1 MSFDKKNEEIPI
13 INMKDNVSNSGAV
26 TPNTNQPVS
35 APNTNGNNNAS
46 SPAASTGKE
55 EAPSDPRIPFY
66 LFFNAAS
73 SIGIVFTNKLVFQM
87 YNFKFGTLLTLIH
100 FIFTYLGLEV
110 CRFFGVF
117 EKKDVSFRAVLPLC
131 IAFCGFVALTN
142 VSLVYNSVGFYQLMK
157 VLTTPMIVFIQ
168 TMWYNET
175 FSLKIKL
182 SLFITCIGVAI
193 GTVTDTEANLIGTIV
208 ALSALLITSLYQIW
222 VGTKQKELECNPYQL
237 LYWQAPISA
246 LLLIPCV
253 PVLDLWLPDKDP
265 NAPPKEFEMPSSGAM
280 GAIFASSVL
289 AFLVNLSIFLVIGKT
304 SPVTYNVL
312 GHFKLCVI
320 LSLGFMFFGNPLD
333 YRNLTGIAITLA
345 GVFWYTH
352 LKQTKQ

>member
-1 MSFDKKNEEIPI
+1 MDKKNEETIGLI
-13 INMKDNVSNSGAV
+13 SGGNGAELNNGNSNIDNN
-26 TPNTNQPVS
+26 N
-35 APNTNGNNNAS
+35 NGNNAS
-46 SPAASTGKE
+46 GAAGVPVKTPVAE
-55 EAPSDPRIPFY
+55 PTSDPRIPLY
-66 LFFNAAS
+66 LIFNASS
-73 SIGIVFTNKLVFQM
+73 SIGIVFANKVVFQN

-100 FIFTYLGLEV
+100 FIFTFLGLEV
-110 CRFFGVF
+110 CRQFGVF
-117 EKKDVSFRAVLPLC
+117 ERKSVSLTAVLPLC
-131 IAFCGFVALTN
+131 VAFCGFVALTN

-157 VLTTPMIVFIQ
+157 VLTTPMIVVIQ
-168 TMWYNET
+168 TIWFNET
-175 FSLKIKL
+175 FSTKIKL
-182 SLFITCIGVAI
+182 SLAITCVGVAI

-208 ALSALLITSLYQIW
+208 ALSALAITSMYQIW

-246 LLLIPCV
+246 LILIPCV

-265 NAPPKEFEMPSSGAM
+265 NAPPKVFEMPSGPAM
-280 GAIFASSVL
+280 GAILLSSVL
-289 AFLVNLSIFLVIGKT
+289 AFFVNLSIFLVIGKT

-320 LSLGFMFFGNPLD
+320 LSLGFLFFGNPID
-333 YRNLTGIAITLA
+333 YKNLTGIAVTLA